1 MEKWAKGSNDL
12 TFSIEHH
19 ASLDEILNEIFKKL
33 RIVIFQKNSNFSVAC
48 FKFKFT

>member
-19 ASLDEILNEIFKKL
+19 VSLNEILNEMFKKL
-33 RIVIFQKNSNFSVAC
+33 RIIILQKNSNFRVAYS
-48 FKFKFT
+48 KSKFT